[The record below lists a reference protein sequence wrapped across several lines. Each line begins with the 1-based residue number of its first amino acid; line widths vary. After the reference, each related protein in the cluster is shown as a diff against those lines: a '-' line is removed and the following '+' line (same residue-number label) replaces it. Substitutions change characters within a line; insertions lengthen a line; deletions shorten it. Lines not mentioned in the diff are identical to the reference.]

1 LFLQSE
7 FYLTLQA
14 YNPNSG
20 SLQAI
25 FNTPDED
32 MHKRLKSPIASLF
45 TPNNVPAYEGRV
57 DEVLALLGARLDEQ
71 FLQHDRIFELGSWL
85 QFFAFDV
92 MGTLTFSKRYGFL
105 ETGKDVGRMLS
116 TIKDFMRSSAPLT
129 QIAWL
134 DWLLRKNRVGDWL
147 QRHFFTQAS
156 MGILG
161 FVGKAI
167 GEKRA
172 ALAAAE
178 KANATAE
185 TTAAAH
191 GGKLGRD
198 FLTHYVE
205 LQQNDPQIPPWAP
218 TAWTFSNVIAGSDSV
233 GSLMRTTVFNLLAYP
248 HTLER
253 LYQELRDSVDT
264 SSGSPFPAYATVRNL
279 PYLDACVQEGIRMHP
294 PFCLPF
300 ERVVPRG
307 GVTVLGK
314 FLPEGTVVGGSPY
327 VVNRHRGTFG
337 DDAEFW
343 RPERWLEKG
352 DEHKRKLEQSM
363 LTVRLSCCS
372 LFVLCAQADDIL
384 LSQFG
389 SGRRVCLGRHVGI
402 MEIKKLISFLVL
414 NYDVSDSSLL
424 LHPDTGAT
432 RRKASRLP

>member
-1 LFLQSE
+1 MHHGLLASFLQSE

-20 SLQAI
+20 ALQAI

-105 ETGKDVGRMLS
+105 ETGKDVGRMLG

-134 DWLLRKNRVGDWL
+134 DRLLRKNRVGDWL

-172 ALAAAE
+172 ALAAAAAE
-178 KANATAE
+178 KAAGTGDDAH
-185 TTAAAH
+185 AAH
-191 GGKLGRD
+191 GGKLGKD

-205 LQQNDPQIPPWAP
+205 LQENDPQIPPWAP

-253 LYQELRDSVDT
+253 LYEELRDSVLVNGVDNNSA
-264 SSGSPFPAYATVRNL
+264 SSSPLSPAYATVRNL

-363 LTVRLSCCS
+363 LTVRVFMGLCS
-372 LFVLCAQADDIL
+372 LRFVL
-384 LSQFG
+384 LS
-389 SGRRVCLGRHVGI
+389 
-402 MEIKKLISFLVL
+402 
-414 NYDVSDSSLL
+414 
-424 LHPDTGAT
+424 
-432 RRKASRLP
+432 